1 MEGSTGTLF
10 NHDHPNGVGVT
21 VQEVNRENQ
30 DITFYMDPDGD
41 ELNLK
46 RNNEQQV
53 RNDEELQAN
62 HDKYFVDW
70 IIHMENEPPNAVNIP
85 GEPEGNNPNVS
96 NNDNDN
102 NDNPYNNGAAH
113 GIGGRR
119 KKRKT
124 RMRKTRRLRKAKK
137 TRRHR
142 K

>member
-1 MEGSTGTLF
+1 MF

-21 VQEVNRENQ
+21 VQEVNRENN

-41 ELNLK
+41 ELNLN

-70 IIHMENEPPNAVNIP
+70 IIHMENEPPNAVNMP
-85 GEPEGNNPNVS
+85 GEPERNNPNVS
-96 NNDNDN
+96 NNEHN
-102 NDNPYNNGAAH
+102 NPQNNGAAH